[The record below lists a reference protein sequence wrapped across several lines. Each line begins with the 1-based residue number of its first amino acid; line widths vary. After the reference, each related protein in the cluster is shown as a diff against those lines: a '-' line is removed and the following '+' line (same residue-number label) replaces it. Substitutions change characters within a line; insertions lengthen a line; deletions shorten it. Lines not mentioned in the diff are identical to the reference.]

1 MKINKLNSKKKLIDY
16 IDSYNKKFDKIF
28 LISSPVIINL
38 YPFIER
44 LNVEIIICEEGEKCK
59 SINHYKKIIECLVSR
74 GCNKKS
80 LIIGMGGGTIT
91 DLSGFVA
98 SSYMRG
104 IKHIFIPTTLLC
116 MVDASIGGK
125 TALNFN
131 NIRNLIGTFKE
142 PEEVILYFNFL
153 ETLNTNELI
162 NGYAEIIKYG
172 LIMDDKLF
180 EFIEKNI
187 SSLIIS
193 NSNKHIEHIIEKCIE
208 HKIDIVKSDKFDNN
222 IRLILNFG
230 HTVGHALE
238 SYYNYRL
245 PHGKAI
251 IYGMKVA
258 SYLSYKDKNL
268 TKVDYSRI
276 DFLIKELSLPKLKIS
291 DLNKMEKLIKN
302 DKKNINNQ
310 LYYITLNKIGKATI
324 ENNYN
329 KKKIINALKI
339 L

>member
-1 MKINKLNSKKKLIDY
+1 MRKLQPLIYALLISAGILIGSFNSPKNTTTKGSKINGILEMIESHYVDTINTINFEDKAINAILSELDPHSSY
-16 IDSYNKKFDKIF
+16 I
-28 LISSPVIINL
+28 
-38 YPFIER
+38 
-44 LNVEIIICEEGEKCK
+44 
-59 SINHYKKIIECLVSR
+59 SINDFKSVEEDMQGSFSGIGVQFNIIDDSIVVVSPIS
-74 GCNKKS
+74 GGPSEKLGIKS
-80 LIIGMGGGTIT
+80 GDRIVIVEK
-91 DLSGFVA
+91 DDVA
-98 SSYMRG
+98 STG
-104 IKHIFIPTTLLC
+104 IKN
-116 MVDASIGGK
+116 D
-125 TALNFN
+125 
-131 NIRNLIGTFKE
+131 
-142 PEEVILYFNFL
+142 EVIKIL
-153 ETLNTNELI
+153 
-162 NGYAEIIKYG
+162 
-172 LIMDDKLF
+172 
-180 EFIEKNI
+180 
-187 SSLIIS
+187 
-193 NSNKHIEHIIEKCIE
+193 IE

-324 ENNYN
+324 EHNYN
-329 KKKIINALKI
+329 KKKIIDALKI